1 VSAATTDRLEARADR
16 DRRRTALVV
25 GHSGSTGRGLF
36 EYLSNSADW
45 NVVTLGRHASQG
57 RGPHLAVDLYRDD
70 VKAVDV
76 PELADVTHIYNCA
89 RVPAADPESERQSN
103 LILLDRLLDLAERN
117 CDRLEHVCL
126 IHGTKWYGCH
136 KGPYRTPALET
147 DPPCDDP
154 SFYAVQQE
162 LIVRRQCDRDWT
174 WSALRPHTI
183 WGLPAERSGNS
194 IIMLIAAYAML
205 MKAAGE
211 PLHFPGPEKTFYKLS
226 QATDSDLLNRA
237 MEWVGTT
244 PAAANQAFNVT
255 NGDFFRWERL
265 WPSVADFFGMD
276 CGEVRPLKLADAMPS
291 LEPHWATLARK
302 HQLKCDDLR
311 SVVNWSYGDGIFG
324 LAWTDMSST
333 TKVRQFGFS
342 DAIDSGEALLKFLS
356 ELRTR
361 RYIA

>member
-1 VSAATTDRLEARADR
+1 
-16 DRRRTALVV
+16 
-25 GHSGSTGRGLF
+25 LF

-57 RGPHLAVDLYRDD
+57 CGPHLAIDLYRDD

-76 PELADVTHIYNCA
+76 PALAGVTHIYNCA
-89 RVPAADPESERQSN
+89 RVPGYDPESERQSN
-103 LILLDRLLDLAERN
+103 LTLLDRLLDLAERN
-117 CDRLEHVCL
+117 CTLLEHVCL

-147 DPPCDDP
+147 DPPCADP

-162 LIVRRQCDRDWT
+162 LIIRRQRNRDWT

-194 IIMLIAAYAML
+194 IVMLIAAYAML

-276 CGEVRPLKLADAMPS
+276 CGDVRPLKLADAMPRM
-291 LEPHWATLARK
+291 EGHWARLAQK
-302 HQLKCDDLR
+302 HKLKCDDLR

-333 TKVRQFGFS
+333 TKARQFGFP
-342 DAIDSGEALLKFLS
+342 DTIDSGAALLKFLS

>member
-1 VSAATTDRLEARADR
+1 VSAATTDRPEARSDR
-16 DRRRTALVV
+16 ERRRTALVV
-25 GHSGSTGRGLF
+25 GHSGSTGRGLS

-45 NVVTLGRHASQG
+45 NVVTLGRSARQG
-57 RGPHLAVDLYRDD
+57 RGLHLAIDLCRDEM
-70 VKAVDV
+70 KAADV
-76 PELADVTHIYNCA
+76 PELAGVTHIYNCA
-89 RVPAADPESERQSN
+89 RVTAADSEGERRSN

-117 CDRLEHVCL
+117 CTHLEHVCL

-162 LIVRRQCDRDWT
+162 LITRRQSGRDWT

-194 IIMLIAAYAML
+194 IVMLIAAYAML
-205 MKAAGE
+205 MKAAGK

-226 QATDSDLLNRA
+226 QATDGDLLNRA

-265 WPSVADFFGMD
+265 WPSVAAFFEME
-276 CGEVRPLKLADAMPS
+276 CGDVRPLKLADAMPGM
-291 LEPHWATLARK
+291 EMHWTALAQK
-302 HQLKCDDLR
+302 HRLNCEDLR
-311 SVVNWSYGDGIFG
+311 SVVNWGYGDAIFG

-333 TKVRQFGFS
+333 TKVRQFGFP
-342 DAIDSGEALLKFLS
+342 DAIDSGEALSKFLS
-356 ELRTR
+356 QLRAR